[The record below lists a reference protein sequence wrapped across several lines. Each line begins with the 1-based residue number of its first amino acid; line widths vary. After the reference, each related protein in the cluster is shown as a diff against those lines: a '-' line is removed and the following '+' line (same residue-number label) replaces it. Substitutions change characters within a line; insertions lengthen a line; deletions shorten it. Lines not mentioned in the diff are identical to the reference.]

1 MNSAYNVII
10 RPVVSERSFDL
21 MSQNKYTFEVAKQAP
36 KEEIAAAVEKLFG
49 VHVLKVN
56 TINVKPKTKRV
67 RYVAGQTRSWKKAI
81 VTVAEGDS
89 IELFAQ
95 RFQRRVM
102 RQSRPPSMTCG
113 RSLRRVE
120 GHAAPVIR
128 RHLAEATRR
137 LSRHM
142 PERVGLIP

>member
-1 MNSAYNVII
+1 MNSVYNVII

-21 MSQNKYTFEVAKQAP
+21 MNQNKYTFEVAKQAP

-81 VTVAEGDS
+81 VTLAEGDS

-95 RFQRRVM
+95 
-102 RQSRPPSMTCG
+102 QS
-113 RSLRRVE
+113 
-120 GHAAPVIR
+120 
-128 RHLAEATRR
+128 AE
-137 LSRHM
+137 
-142 PERVGLIP
+142 

>member
-36 KEEIAAAVEKLFG
+36 KEEIATAVEKLFG

-95 RFQRRVM
+95 
-102 RQSRPPSMTCG
+102 QS
-113 RSLRRVE
+113 
-120 GHAAPVIR
+120 
-128 RHLAEATRR
+128 AE
-137 LSRHM
+137 
-142 PERVGLIP
+142 

>member
-1 MNSAYNVII
+1 MNSAYNIII

-95 RFQRRVM
+95 
-102 RQSRPPSMTCG
+102 QS
-113 RSLRRVE
+113 
-120 GHAAPVIR
+120 
-128 RHLAEATRR
+128 AE
-137 LSRHM
+137 
-142 PERVGLIP
+142 

>member
-1 MNSAYNVII
+1 MNSVYNVII

-95 RFQRRVM
+95 
-102 RQSRPPSMTCG
+102 QS
-113 RSLRRVE
+113 
-120 GHAAPVIR
+120 
-128 RHLAEATRR
+128 AE
-137 LSRHM
+137 
-142 PERVGLIP
+142 

>member
-21 MSQNKYTFEVAKQAP
+21 MSQNKYTLEVAKQAP

-95 RFQRRVM
+95 
-102 RQSRPPSMTCG
+102 QS
-113 RSLRRVE
+113 
-120 GHAAPVIR
+120 
-128 RHLAEATRR
+128 AE
-137 LSRHM
+137 
-142 PERVGLIP
+142 

>member
-1 MNSAYNVII
+1 MNSLYNVII

-95 RFQRRVM
+95 
-102 RQSRPPSMTCG
+102 QS
-113 RSLRRVE
+113 
-120 GHAAPVIR
+120 
-128 RHLAEATRR
+128 AE
-137 LSRHM
+137 
-142 PERVGLIP
+142 

>member
-1 MNSAYNVII
+1 MAAQDIVI
-10 RPVVSERSFDL
+10 RPIITEKS
-21 MSQNKYTFEVAKQAP
+21 MSGIAEKKYTFEVAKQAP

-95 RFQRRVM
+95 
-102 RQSRPPSMTCG
+102 QS
-113 RSLRRVE
+113 
-120 GHAAPVIR
+120 
-128 RHLAEATRR
+128 AE
-137 LSRHM
+137 
-142 PERVGLIP
+142 

>member
-10 RPVVSERSFDL
+10 RPIVSERSFDL
-21 MSQNKYTFEVAKQAP
+21 MNQNKYTFEVAKQAP

-81 VTVAEGDS
+81 VTLAEGDS

-95 RFQRRVM
+95 
-102 RQSRPPSMTCG
+102 QS
-113 RSLRRVE
+113 
-120 GHAAPVIR
+120 
-128 RHLAEATRR
+128 AE
-137 LSRHM
+137 
-142 PERVGLIP
+142 

>member
-49 VHVLKVN
+49 VHVLKGN

-95 RFQRRVM
+95 
-102 RQSRPPSMTCG
+102 QS
-113 RSLRRVE
+113 
-120 GHAAPVIR
+120 
-128 RHLAEATRR
+128 AE
-137 LSRHM
+137 
-142 PERVGLIP
+142 

>member
-21 MSQNKYTFEVAKQAP
+21 MSQNKYTIEVAKQAP

-95 RFQRRVM
+95 
-102 RQSRPPSMTCG
+102 QS
-113 RSLRRVE
+113 
-120 GHAAPVIR
+120 
-128 RHLAEATRR
+128 AE
-137 LSRHM
+137 
-142 PERVGLIP
+142 

>member
-21 MSQNKYTFEVAKQAP
+21 MSQNKYTFEVAKHAP

-95 RFQRRVM
+95 
-102 RQSRPPSMTCG
+102 QS
-113 RSLRRVE
+113 
-120 GHAAPVIR
+120 
-128 RHLAEATRR
+128 AE
-137 LSRHM
+137 
-142 PERVGLIP
+142 